1 MAKKKNFLEELLINP
16 NNKAPAAKHVQAKKK
31 QKKLIEEMLKGL

>member
-31 QKKLIEEMLKGL
+31 QKIKPQKKKDLT